1 MTAYSVPVIGVGSL
15 LLIDNMQP
23 GALDRMT
30 ASAVGQ
36 FAVVAA
42 FALYVVGF
50 VAIRR
55 FSKIDV

>member
-1 MTAYSVPVIGVGSL
+1 MTAYSVPVIGIGSL

-30 ASAVGQ
+30 ASGMGQAAVI
-36 FAVVAA
+36 AA
-42 FALYVVGF
+42 FVLYVVGF
-50 VAIRR
+50 AAIRR